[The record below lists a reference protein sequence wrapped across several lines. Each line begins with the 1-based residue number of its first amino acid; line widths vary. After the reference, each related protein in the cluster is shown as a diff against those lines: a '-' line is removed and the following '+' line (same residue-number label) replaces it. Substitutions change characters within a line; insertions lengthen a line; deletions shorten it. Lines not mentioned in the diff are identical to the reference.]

1 MTQEA
6 ESLKDAGERQHAAE
20 LTLQNLQEEGKRLG
34 MLSAR
39 VAQQREADAA
49 LKRAAD
55 ARREAE
61 SCEQAAREKLDAL
74 RKELEALGNVE
85 LAVTQKQNLLNE
97 TRTEAKALEEQQ
109 KLLDRLLAAREDYR
123 AAQKVFRQSSMD
135 AESALKKATQL
146 RRQYND
152 NIAGILAKSMEEGQP
167 CPVCG
172 SVHHPH
178 PAAMTAE
185 ISLAVVEQA
194 EDEER
199 AAREKAN
206 GNAAICERKRTEG
219 TALREQVAA
228 LIPNVPDTQWAEH
241 VRSAVLKNAEQAKKQ
256 AEDLKQ
262 AEGNRMRAETLS
274 AAISLAEKAWQSAQN
289 LKQQRDVDKQ
299 TAIQRAESAK
309 AETEKAAEGLMPE
322 GWTENALAERADE
335 NWRKQSGQREK
346 MEKAEAD
353 RNRMK
358 ATQTRLDA
366 LEAQKKNSLP
376 RKTAMRRKRLRRRQ
390 AERKSRNRS
399 RQSDAGSPLKRQRKP
414 QKRWSKE
421 KRRGC
426 DPEGDG

>member
-55 ARREAE
+55 ARQEAE

-85 LAVTQKQNLLNE
+85 LAVTQKQNLVNE
-97 TRTEAKALEEQQ
+97 TRTEAKALEEQR

-199 AAREKAN
+199 AGAGKGKRERGHLRKKA
-206 GNAAICERKRTEG
+206 GR
-219 TALREQVAA
+219 REPRCA
-228 LIPNVPDTQWAEH
+228 
-241 VRSAVLKNAEQAKKQ
+241 
-256 AEDLKQ
+256 
-262 AEGNRMRAETLS
+262 NR
-274 AAISLAEKAWQSAQN
+274 
-289 LKQQRDVDKQ
+289 
-299 TAIQRAESAK
+299 
-309 AETEKAAEGLMPE
+309 
-322 GWTENALAERADE
+322 
-335 NWRKQSGQREK
+335 
-346 MEKAEAD
+346 
-353 RNRMK
+353 
-358 ATQTRLDA
+358 
-366 LEAQKKNSLP
+366 LP
-376 RKTAMRRKRLRRRQ
+376 R
-390 AERKSRNRS
+390 
-399 RQSDAGSPLKRQRKP
+399 
-414 QKRWSKE
+414 
-421 KRRGC
+421 
-426 DPEGDG
+426 